1 MKPAAAC
8 RVAALLFGGVMLSP
22 VAAADDEPEPVLR
35 LSRQL
40 STAGASETRRDLLR
54 REYRLAQASSEFWAA
69 YDGLNARIHGAAER
83 LRGLR
88 GLVEGVAAPAR
99 RAPALLEGLEATPA
113 AMAAAPRAEDGLPA
127 WAAAVAVLAGLTFL
141 GFRRR
146 AAAAKPVPPAAAM
159 RSADVPPAALPS
171 GPPSA
176 LAPASP
182 PDDGGL
188 RRDTA
193 PLPAAAPP
201 APIDREREEMDHA
214 LDLAEVM
221 LSYGR
226 TAGAMQTLRDY
237 LRDHPARSVRPWL
250 KLLELFRQ
258 TGMREDF
265 ERAAE
270 SVHRHFNVRVP
281 GWDEG
286 ISGVPLRDFFGD
298 EDQQAIPGLEQL
310 PHILTQIQATW
321 PGADCLAYLRHLL
334 VDNRG
339 GGRMG
344 FPVSVVN
351 EILLLE
357 DILNDRLA
365 VTANDTH

>member
-1 MKPAAAC
+1 
-8 RVAALLFGGVMLSP
+8 MLSP
-22 VAAADDEPEPVLR
+22 VAAADDVPAPVLR

-40 STAGASETRRDLLR
+40 SAAGASETQRDLLR

-88 GLVEGVAAPAR
+88 GLVEGVAAPVR
-99 RAPALLEGLEATPA
+99 RAPALLEGLEVAPA
-113 AMAAAPRAEDGLPA
+113 APPPAAAAAAARVEQDFPA

-141 GFRRR
+141 WFRRR
-146 AAAAKPVPPAAAM
+146 AAAAKPVPPAAAR
-159 RSADVPPAALPS
+159 RSADAPPAALPS
-171 GPPSA
+171 GQPSA
-176 LAPASP
+176 PAPASP
-182 PDDGGL
+182 ADDDGL

-193 PLPAAAPP
+193 PLPSAAPP
-201 APIDREREEMDHA
+201 APVDREREEMDHA

-226 TAGAMQTLRDY
+226 TASAMQTLRDY
-237 LRDHPARSVRPWL
+237 LHDHPASSVRPWL
-250 KLLELFRQ
+250 KLLDLHRQ

-270 SVHRHFNVRVP
+270 AVHRHFNVRVP

-286 ISGVPLRDFFGD
+286 ISGVPLRDFFAD
-298 EDQQAIPGLEQL
+298 EEQQQEMPGLEQL
-310 PHILTQIQATW
+310 PHILAQIQATW
-321 PGADCLAYLRHLL
+321 PGPRCRDYLRHLL

-339 GGRMG
+339 GGRVG

-365 VTANDTH
+365 VTTHDTH